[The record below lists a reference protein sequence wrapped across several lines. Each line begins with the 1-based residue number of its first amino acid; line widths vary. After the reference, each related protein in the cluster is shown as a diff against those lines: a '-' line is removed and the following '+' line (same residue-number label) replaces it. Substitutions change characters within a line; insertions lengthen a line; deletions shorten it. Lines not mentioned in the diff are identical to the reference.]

1 MPKSW
6 PPKKRLWTFKIL
18 SNEDVYD
25 NKPNGEPFYPV
36 TVAEAVLVSEGET
49 LAAVLK
55 RLEQRIAELEKSEA
69 APQAQTNVLP
79 EQ

>member
-1 MPKSW
+1 MRS
-6 PPKKRLWTFKIL
+6 T
-18 SNEDVYD
+18 

-49 LAAVLK
+49 LAAVLQ

-69 APQAQTNVLP
+69 AP
-79 EQ
+79 